1 MAQNLNL
8 KVIENPQTEA
18 ETILKAQKEAYR
30 ANPYP
35 SLQERLNN
43 LVKLEALLS
52 DNTDA
57 ITAAISADFG
67 HRSATET
74 KLVEIFGSLTA
85 IRDTRKR
92 LKKWMKPQ
100 RRHTSILFLT
110 GKNEVIPQ
118 PKGVIGIGTPWNYP
132 LYLSIGP
139 VINALA
145 AGNRCMVKL
154 AANSQNLCILLQGLF
169 QEAFGDDTAAYLPG
183 VSGSEFSS
191 LPFDHI
197 VYTGSAESGKN
208 VMAAAAQNL
217 CPVTLELGGKSP
229 AVICEDFSV
238 REAANRI
245 LYGKYL
251 NAGQTCVAP
260 DYLFVHK
267 SQVDE
272 FVKIAGEILKERYP
286 DTNTDD
292 YTSIIDER
300 SYVRLTDTLDDAA
313 AKGATVIQL
322 TAGERNDEL
331 RKLPPH
337 AVLNVNPT
345 MRIMQEE
352 IFGPLLPIMTYE
364 SLDEVIDY
372 INDRENPLA
381 FYPFSNDKAIQ
392 DKLFYSTLSGGVTI
406 NNCVF
411 HVLQHSIPFGGVG
424 ASGMGHYHG
433 HEGFLEMSKL
443 RPKFTFPKVGKPELF
458 YPPYTNAHEKLY
470 ALLNKFKL

>member
-8 KVIENPQTEA
+8 KVIENPQSEA
-18 ETILKAQKEAYR
+18 ETILKAQKDAYR

-300 SYVRLTDTLDDAA
+300 SYVRLIDTLDDAA

-381 FYPFSNDKAIQ
+381 FYPFSNDKATQ